1 MVTDRRARR
10 VVVCAAVLYL
20 LGVARM
26 TLWPDFASPD
36 QLDALRSLTAWLT
49 GHGVPVT
56 YEGLEA
62 TANVV
67 MFVPF
72 GVLGG
77 LLVSHRHRGAVV
89 AAGCAVSAAIETSQ
103 LMFLPTRVPTIQ
115 DVVLNTAGAAVGLL
129 GLAVVV
135 AARRTRRSPT
145 SEPAAA
151 EPDASDPDATRV
163 Q

>member
-10 VVVCAAVLYL
+10 LIVCAAALYL

-36 QLDALRSLTAWLT
+36 ELDALRSLVAWLT

-56 YEGLEA
+56 YDGVEA
-62 TANVV
+62 AANVV

-77 LLVSHRHRGAVV
+77 LLVSRRHRATVV
-89 AAGCAVSAAIETSQ
+89 AAARDDERPARAAGRPYTRQPAGIE
-103 LMFLPTRVPTIQ
+103 PVRVN
-115 DVVLNTAGAAVGLL
+115 DVVVLSQSGPHAGEHGH
-129 GLAVVV
+129 
-135 AARRTRRSPT
+135 
-145 SEPAAA
+145 E
-151 EPDASDPDATRV
+151 
-163 Q
+163 

>member
-10 VVVCAAVLYL
+10 VIVCAAAVYL

-36 QLDALRSLTAWLT
+36 QLDALRSLVAWLT

-56 YEGLEA
+56 YDGVEVA
-62 TANVV
+62 ANVV

-77 LLVSHRHRGAVV
+77 VLVGRRHRGAVLAV
-89 AAGCAVSAAIETSQ
+89 GCATSAAIETSQ
-103 LMFLPTRVPTIQ
+103 LLFLATRVATVQ
-115 DVVLNTAGAAVGLL
+115 DVVLNTAGTAVGLL

-135 AARRTRRSPT
+135 AARRTR
-145 SEPAAA
+145 
-151 EPDASDPDATRV
+151 PDATRV

>member
-10 VVVCAAVLYL
+10 LIVCAAALYL

-36 QLDALRSLTAWLT
+36 ELDALRSLVAWLT

-56 YEGLEA
+56 YDSVEA
-62 TANVV
+62 AANVV

-77 LLVSHRHRGAVV
+77 LLVSRRHRAAVV

-103 LMFLPTRVPTIQ
+103 LLFLPTRVATVQ

-129 GLAVVV
+129 GLVVV
-135 AARRTRRSPT
+135 AARRT
-145 SEPAAA
+145 
-151 EPDASDPDATRV
+151 EPDATSGPDATRV

>member
-10 VVVCAAVLYL
+10 VIVYAAALYL

-36 QLDALRSLTAWLT
+36 QLDALRSLVAWLT
-49 GHGVPVT
+49 KHGIPVT
-56 YEGLEA
+56 YDGVEA
-62 TANVV
+62 AANLV

-77 LLVSHRHRGAVV
+77 LLVSRRHRGAVV
-89 AAGCAVSAAIETSQ
+89 AAGCAVSAAIETTQ
-103 LMFLPTRVPTIQ
+103 LLFLPTRVATVQ

-129 GLAVVV
+129 GLVVV
-135 AARRTRRSPT
+135 AARRTEPDST
-145 SEPAAA
+145 SE
-151 EPDASDPDATRV
+151 PDATRV

>member
-10 VVVCAAVLYL
+10 VIVCAAALYL

-26 TLWPDFASPD
+26 TLWPDFASPGE
-36 QLDALRSLTAWLT
+36 LDAVRSLVAWLT
-49 GHGVPVT
+49 RRGIPVT
-56 YEGLEA
+56 YDGVEA
-62 TANVV
+62 AANVV

-77 LLVSHRHRGAVV
+77 LLVSRQYRSTVV

-103 LMFLPTRVPTIQ
+103 LLFLPTRVPTVQ
-115 DVVLNTAGAAVGLL
+115 DVVLNTAGAALGLL

-135 AARRTRRSPT
+135 AARRTG
-145 SEPAAA
+145 
-151 EPDASDPDATRV
+151 PDATRV

>member
-10 VVVCAAVLYL
+10 LIVCAAALYL

-36 QLDALRSLTAWLT
+36 ELDALRSLVAWLT

-56 YEGLEA
+56 YDSVEA
-62 TANVV
+62 AANVV

-77 LLVSHRHRGAVV
+77 LLVSRRHRATVV

-103 LMFLPTRVPTIQ
+103 LLFLPTRVATVQ
-115 DVVLNTAGAAVGLL
+115 DVVLNTAGAAVGI
-129 GLAVVV
+129 
-135 AARRTRRSPT
+135 SKP
-145 SEPAAA
+145 
-151 EPDASDPDATRV
+151 
-163 Q
+163 

>member
-10 VVVCAAVLYL
+10 VIVCAAALYL

-36 QLDALRSLTAWLT
+36 QLDALRSLVAWLT
-49 GHGVPVT
+49 GHVVPVT
-56 YEGLEA
+56 YDGVEA
-62 TANVV
+62 AANVV

-77 LLVSHRHRGAVV
+77 LLVSRRHRGVVLAV
-89 AAGCAVSAAIETSQ
+89 GCATSAAIETSQ
-103 LMFLPTRVPTIQ
+103 LLFLPTRVPTVQ
-115 DVVLNTAGAAVGLL
+115 DVVLNTAGTAVGLL

-135 AARRTRRSPT
+135 AARRTR
-145 SEPAAA
+145 
-151 EPDASDPDATRV
+151 PDATRV

>member
-10 VVVCAAVLYL
+10 VIVCAAAVYL

-36 QLDALRSLTAWLT
+36 QLDALRSLVAWLT

-56 YEGLEA
+56 YDGVEA
-62 TANVV
+62 AANVV

-77 LLVSHRHRGAVV
+77 LLVSRRGRWAVLT
-89 AAGCAVSAAIETSQ
+89 AGCATSAAIETSQ
-103 LMFLPTRVPTIQ
+103 LLFLPTRVATLQ
-115 DVVLNTAGAAVGLL
+115 DVVMNTLGAAIGLL
-129 GLAVVV
+129 GLVVVV
-135 AARRTRRSPT
+135 AVRETR
-145 SEPAAA
+145 
-151 EPDASDPDATRV
+151 PDPTRV

>member
-10 VVVCAAVLYL
+10 VLACAAALYL

-36 QLDALRSLTAWLT
+36 QLDALRSLVAWLT
-49 GHGVPVT
+49 ERGVGVT
-56 YEGLEA
+56 YDGAEA
-62 TANVV
+62 ASNVV

-77 LLVSHRHRGAVV
+77 LLVSRRHRWAVLAV
-89 AAGCAVSAAIETSQ
+89 GCAVSAAIETSQ
-103 LMFLPTRVPTIQ
+103 LLFLPTRVATVQ
-115 DVVLNTAGAAVGLL
+115 DVVMNTLGAAIGLL
-129 GLAVVV
+129 VLAVVV
-135 AARRTRRSPT
+135 SMRETHPD
-145 SEPAAA
+145 PA
-151 EPDASDPDATRV
+151 RV

>member
-10 VVVCAAVLYL
+10 LIVCAAALYQ

-36 QLDALRSLTAWLT
+36 ELDALRSLVAWLT

-56 YEGLEA
+56 YDSVEA
-62 TANVV
+62 AANVV

-77 LLVSHRHRGAVV
+77 LLVSRRHRAAVV

-103 LMFLPTRVPTIQ
+103 LLFLPTRVATVQ

-129 GLAVVV
+129 GLVVV
-135 AARRTRRSPT
+135 AARRT
-145 SEPAAA
+145 
-151 EPDASDPDATRV
+151 EPDATSGPDATRV

>member
-10 VVVCAAVLYL
+10 VIVCAAVLYL

-26 TLWPDFASPD
+26 TLWPNFASTG
-36 QLDALRSLTAWLT
+36 QLDALRSFTGWLT

-56 YEGLEA
+56 YDGLEA
-62 TANVV
+62 AANVV

-77 LLVSHRHRGAVV
+77 LLVDRRHRGAVIV
-89 AAGCAVSAAIETSQ
+89 AGCAVSAAIETSQ
-103 LMFLPTRVPTIQ
+103 LLFLPTRVATVQ

-129 GLAVVV
+129 GLAAV
-135 AARRTRRSPT
+135 AAHRSRPG
-145 SEPAAA
+145 
-151 EPDASDPDATRV
+151 ATRV

>member
-10 VVVCAAVLYL
+10 VLASAAVLYL

-36 QLDALRSLTAWLT
+36 QLDALQSLTAWLG

-56 YEGLEA
+56 YDGLEA
-62 TANVV
+62 AANVV

-77 LLVSHRHRGAVV
+77 LLTSPRQRWLVIAT
-89 AAGCAVSAAIETSQ
+89 ACAVSAGIETSQ
-103 LMFLPTRVPTIQ
+103 LLFLPTRVATVQ
-115 DVVLNTAGAAVGLL
+115 DVALNTLGAVVGL
-129 GLAVVV
+129 VSV
-135 AARRTRRSPT
+135 ALVRTQGATATPTTRSAASPPGRTRR
-145 SEPAAA
+145 
-151 EPDASDPDATRV
+151 ATPG
-163 Q
+163 QP

>member
-10 VVVCAAVLYL
+10 VIVGAAVLYV

-49 GHGVPVT
+49 GHGVPLT
-56 YEGLEA
+56 YDGLEA
-62 TANVV
+62 AANVV

-77 LLVSHRHRGAVV
+77 LLVARSRRWAVV
-89 AAGCAVSAAIETSQ
+89 VAGCATSSAIETSQ
-103 LMFLPTRVPTIQ
+103 LLFLPTRVATLQ
-115 DVVLNTAGAAVGLL
+115 DVALNTLGAAIGLVSLALVSMRGATATPTTRSVGSPRDRP
-129 GLAVVV
+129 
-135 AARRTRRSPT
+135 RR
-145 SEPAAA
+145 
-151 EPDASDPDATRV
+151 ATPGPS
-163 Q
+163 

>member
-10 VVVCAAVLYL
+10 VIVCAAAVYL

-36 QLDALRSLTAWLT
+36 QLDALRSLVAWLNA
-49 GHGVPVT
+49 HGVPVT
-56 YEGLEA
+56 YDGVEVA
-62 TANVV
+62 ANVV

-77 LLVSHRHRGAVV
+77 LLVGRRHRGAVIGV
-89 AAGCAVSAAIETSQ
+89 GCAVSAAIETSQ
-103 LMFLPTRVPTIQ
+103 LLFLPTRVATVQ
-115 DVVLNTAGAAVGLL
+115 DVVLNTTGAAVGLL
-129 GLAVVV
+129 GLAAVV
-135 AARRTRRSPT
+135 AAGQTR
-145 SEPAAA
+145 
-151 EPDASDPDATRV
+151 PDTTRV

>member
-10 VVVCAAVLYL
+10 VIVCAAAVYL

-36 QLDALRSLTAWLT
+36 QLDALRSLVAWLT

-56 YEGLEA
+56 YDGVEVA
-62 TANVV
+62 ANVV

-72 GVLGG
+72 GLLGG
-77 LLVSHRHRGAVV
+77 LLVGRRHRGAVLAV
-89 AAGCAVSAAIETSQ
+89 GCATSAAIETSQ
-103 LMFLPTRVPTIQ
+103 LLFLPTRVATVQ
-115 DVVLNTAGAAVGLL
+115 DVVLNTAGTAVGLL
-129 GLAVVV
+129 GLAAVV
-135 AARRTRRSPT
+135 AARRTR
-145 SEPAAA
+145 
-151 EPDASDPDATRV
+151 PDATRV

>member
-10 VVVCAAVLYL
+10 LIVCAAALYL

-36 QLDALRSLTAWLT
+36 ELDALRSLVAWLT

-56 YEGLEA
+56 YDGVEA
-62 TANVV
+62 AANVV

-77 LLVSHRHRGAVV
+77 LLVSRRHRATVV

-103 LMFLPTRVPTIQ
+103 LLFLPTRVATVQ

-129 GLAVVV
+129 GFVVV
-135 AARRTRRSPT
+135 AARRT
-145 SEPAAA
+145 
-151 EPDASDPDATRV
+151 EPDATSGPDATRV